1 MRTAGRAEALTAL
14 TTVAEGGREGSILLV
29 GEPGI
34 GKSHVLAE
42 VTAASEHGSLVRI
55 NAGES
60 DYPLAGFSAVFAAID
75 DPRAIEFGGRFTLR
89 SAEPSQMLAA
99 AHDVLV
105 MLRGLRLAP
114 TTVLIDDVDRL
125 DTESLLLVG
134 LMANRLGGTGLRL
147 IMTATSLPPTSPLL
161 GTTVLRMLPLG
172 CEDLAAIGAM
182 LAPGVDSA
190 VVELLARRSAG
201 NPLVLREHLR
211 AAEPAALRGT
221 EPLMLPPRP
230 SPALGELVQ
239 HLLGQR
245 SDEELR
251 LLQDVALAPMTPLR
265 ALDHEDLDDS
275 SRDAV
280 LDLIAEGVLASRGLS
295 VSVRDPRLRAHL
307 FWARSSRIVRER
319 HRELAARV
327 RPFDERSACWHD
339 SFVDRDDRSGERLLR
354 SAIELAAMAESD
366 AAVEFAERAL
376 LLAPDRDALMIPLL
390 ELADALLHRG
400 EISAAWRYA
409 HIAEGLGGSHREVI
423 RLAILT
429 LRLGLSRSEHLQDG
443 RIGVVA
449 ELHGGSD
456 SDGAGALLA
465 VAAIAHA
472 ERWNLDESRALLT
485 QAASLTP
492 LEPGTASL
500 LAAVRSSVGALES
513 GRYAP
518 NAEEAKER
526 DPFRMLV
533 RAHGLSWAERFG
545 EARAVL
551 SSLIISAKPDEP
563 VWADLARYHLARNE
577 ISAGDHRAARVAITA
592 WGTSSPWVP
601 ASSSRNLLLQ
611 GWFAASLDRSDA
623 AELLLREAAE
633 RASAEGQ
640 PAVVIAAAA
649 QLAESA
655 LLRGDPET
663 CLREHERIERQPSQY
678 RDVGYLASVGDHVEA
693 CITVGR
699 GAEAMAAAARLRT
712 QLRTHPS
719 RRGSMVL
726 LRLQAQL
733 QPGAAAI
740 APFEAARDAFSP
752 VDSSFELGRT
762 LLAFAERLGELGQT
776 AASRE
781 QRFAAQSAFDAAGA
795 VGWSARAGG
804 TGAQMSE
811 VLATSLLSD
820 DEREIVRRVL
830 LGQRNQDIAD
840 ALFVSL
846 RTVELRLT
854 RIYRSLGIESRSQLA
869 ALVSRSAR

>member
-1 MRTAGRAEALTAL
+1 
-14 TTVAEGGREGSILLV
+14 
-29 GEPGI
+29 
-34 GKSHVLAE
+34 
-42 VTAASEHGSLVRI
+42 
-55 NAGES
+55 
-60 DYPLAGFSAVFAAID
+60 
-75 DPRAIEFGGRFTLR
+75 
-89 SAEPSQMLAA
+89 
-99 AHDVLV
+99 
-105 MLRGLRLAP
+105 
-114 TTVLIDDVDRL
+114 
-125 DTESLLLVG
+125 
-134 LMANRLGGTGLRL
+134 
-147 IMTATSLPPTSPLL
+147 
-161 GTTVLRMLPLG
+161 MLPLG
-172 CEDLAAIGAM
+172 CEELAAMGDV
-182 LAPGVDSA
+182 LAPGADPA
-190 VVELLARRSAG
+190 IVELLARRSGG

-211 AAEPAALRGT
+211 AAESAALRGI
-221 EPLMLPPRP
+221 EPLVLPPRP
-230 SPALGELVQ
+230 SSALGELAL

-245 SDEELR
+245 GAEELR

-265 ALDHEDLDDS
+265 ALDHADVDDS
-275 SRDAV
+275 HRDAV

-354 SAIELAAMAESD
+354 CAVELAAVAESD

-376 LLAPDRDALMIPLL
+376 LIASDRDALMPPLL

-400 EISAAWRYA
+400 EIGAAARYA
-409 HIAEGLGGSHREVI
+409 RVAEALSGSHHDAT
-423 RLAILT
+423 RLAT
-429 LRLGLSRSEHLQDG
+429 LSLRIALSRSEHLQDG

-449 ELHGGSD
+449 ELHGRVD
-456 SDGAGALLA
+456 SGGAGSLLA

-472 ERWNLDESRALLT
+472 ERWNLVESRALLT
-485 QAASLTP
+485 QAAALAP
-492 LEPGTASL
+492 LEQRTASL
-500 LAAVRSSVGALES
+500 VAAVRSSIGALET
-513 GRYAP
+513 GRYEP
-518 NAEEAKER
+518 EAQEHAER

-533 RAHGLSWAERFG
+533 HAHGLTWAERFG
-545 EARAVL
+545 EARTVL
-551 SSLIISAKPDEP
+551 SSLVVAPKLDEP
-563 VWADLARYHLARNE
+563 VWSDLAGYHLAGNE
-577 ISAGDHRAARVAITA
+577 ICAGDHRAARAAITD
-592 WGTSSPWVP
+592 WGTASPWVP
-601 ASSSRNLLLQ
+601 ASSSRSLLLQ
-611 GWFAASLDRSDA
+611 GWFAASLDRAGA
-623 AELLLREAAE
+623 AEPLLREAAD
-633 RASAEGQ
+633 RAGSEGQ

-663 CLREHERIERQPSQY
+663 CLREHERIERQPRQY
-678 RDVGYLASVGDHVEA
+678 RDVGYLASLGDHVEA
-693 CITVGR
+693 CISVGR
-699 GAEAMAAAARLRT
+699 GAEAMASAARLRAR
-712 QLRTHPS
+712 LGSHPS

-726 LRLQAQL
+726 LRLQALL

-752 VDSSFELGRT
+752 LDSSFELGRT
-762 LLAFAERLGELGQT
+762 LLAFADRLGELGQT

-781 QRFAAQSAFDAAGA
+781 QRSAAQGAFDAAGA

-820 DEREIVRRVL
+820 DEREIVRLVL